1 MHCMPITVTALATV
15 VSCTHRRVGPG
26 MKQRTAE
33 SGGAS
38 AVGHGQDARHG
49 VRSRSML
56 REHFSLD
63 FLPRLSTRPVGGDP
77 HDFFQG
83 SGM

>member
-56 REHFSLD
+56 RQHFRWISFRD
-63 FLPRLSTRPVGGDP
+63 FWRNRVFL
-77 HDFFQG
+77 
-83 SGM
+83 